1 MLQLEHGLRIEKV
14 WWPLATPLVL
24 PSNFQVLMNIDS
36 SLDRVGTGVSRC
48 NLLMKNLNTDT
59 AKLRSCSG
67 EVLVND
73 FGVQA
78 NSFKTLRSAVGRNC
92 GDSHFGHDL
101 ENALAERL
109 NEVICGLIE
118 TNSL

>member
-1 MLQLEHGLRIEKV
+1 MLQLENGLGIKKV

-36 SLDRVGTGVSRC
+36 SLDGVSTGVSRC

-73 FGVQA
+73 FWVQA
-78 NSFKTLRSAVGRNC
+78 NSFKTLRPAIGRNS

-101 ENALAERL
+101 ENALAE
-109 NEVICGLIE
+109 
-118 TNSL
+118 